1 MGNCLGR
8 DDPSQGIRT
17 KNRPNY
23 PTVHFLALMTPTTD
37 SPLLTKSY
45 LLMVVAACLT
55 IGTMGLLAPL
65 LITDPGPLGLPLP
78 RETALAALLAGLGLG
93 AHLQGWRGMHTA
105 SGAGL
110 LLLVGYSLAVNGIHL
125 PTSVGPTQNDS
136 DHLSIEAA
144 LLLVAIASCLMI
156 PGSSRLAR
164 RPWRWVGTLMLFLG
178 GISVLWMLLGNS
190 PWLQFHTTAAWVAVL
205 FTLLFGGAMLLASR
219 LRQTDL
225 RELGPLAVTAG
236 LIGSL
241 LAALAWHELSLIHNR
256 DLRAMGEAQLDQVES
271 VCHQVLTD
279 RVQTLGRLAERWQLI
294 GRLPTAASL
303 REREAQ
309 SYLRDMESLQVLAM
323 LDDRQQAV
331 WQSNRGPSGRD
342 LLDQLLSQPET
353 RDWLSE
359 PRPSPRLLLLADTPS
374 HGSSTVLVAVPM
386 VNPQRREQQ
395 FLALLDF
402 NHVIEKARRPTS
414 RPLAVHL
421 DFADGT
427 HIELRSDPV
436 HHDHQVV
443 LAQREA
449 TLPFGPNVTATSYLE
464 EGQEPAIAAVLPSA
478 VALVGLAITYLV
490 VLLLALGR
498 SRLEQT
504 RRLST
509 ARRELESQQII
520 QQMILHS
527 ESLEHTLVSVCE
539 LMEEHDPDSRCS
551 IMLSDEAG
559 ENLHL
564 AAAPSLNAAYRAAMT
579 MIPITTDFGTSGT
592 SAHRREPV
600 FTEDIAQDERWAGFA
615 ELAIDNGLR
624 SCWSYP
630 LIASDGEVLGTF
642 ASYRSVP
649 GTPSQ
654 AHRRQI
660 ARAADLVSLAIERHR
675 DRIALEE
682 NEQRYRSLFAYN
694 PDAVFSLD
702 NHGRLQTFNHT
713 TETMLNR
720 SCDEL
725 SGQSLI
731 ELIDASERVA
741 VQQAIERT
749 VRGRTQVTELTV
761 THDDATRHEFDVT
774 FLPIV
779 INGQIE
785 AAYGIAKDV
794 TLRKGQERRL
804 RTLERSVE
812 ASMHGVIIADARQPD
827 LPIVYANAAF
837 CQITGYRAEEVLGR
851 NCRFLQG
858 EQTDPATVE
867 QVRHALA
874 AKEPVRVLLRNY
886 RKDGSQFWN
895 ELHVS
900 PVEDEHGEVTHFVGL
915 QNDVSAHKSYQAQL
929 AFNATHDALT
939 GLGNRGL
946 FEDRLRQ
953 AIEMTRRRATRVAVL
968 FIDLDE
974 FKPINDSLGHAVG
987 DKILVEVA
995 RRLEDQMR
1003 AEDTFA
1009 RFGGDEFIALLA
1021 DIDGEDAALL
1031 VAERLLPEISRPYRI
1046 DEHELYLSA
1055 SIGIAISEP
1064 DMRNPGTLIQQADM
1078 AMYRAKQQGH
1088 NTCQLFNE
1096 EINSQVRQRVG
1107 LRNDLQEALEHGDF
1121 QVFYQPLILAA
1132 ECRIAGFEALL
1143 RWHHPTHGW
1152 ISPATFIPLAE
1163 ETGQVI
1169 PLSEWVLERAC
1180 RDMKT
1185 LIDLGMAEGRVAI
1198 NLSPVQFN
1206 RPNFLATIRR
1216 VLELSGLPA
1225 NRLEL
1230 ELTEGIL
1237 MNETETA
1244 IETLQQLRD
1253 SAITVSIDD
1262 FGTGF
1267 SSLSY
1272 LKHLPIDKLKID
1284 RSFIN
1289 GVEHSADDAAIVQGV
1304 ISMAHHLGIKVVAEG
1319 IETEAQRDILVGWG
1333 CDILQG
1339 YLFAKP
1345 MPLDDLTHCLINN
1358 RQICDHLETAQS

>member
-1 MGNCLGR
+1 
-8 DDPSQGIRT
+8 
-17 KNRPNY
+17 
-23 PTVHFLALMTPTTD
+23 MTPAAD

-55 IGTMGLLAPL
+55 IGTVGLLAPL
-65 LITDPGPLGLPLP
+65 LITSPGPLGLPLP
-78 RETALAALLAGLGLG
+78 RESALAALLAGIGLG
-93 AHLQGWRGMHTA
+93 AHLQGWRLLHTA
-105 SGAGL
+105 AGGTL
-110 LLLVGYSLAVNGIHL
+110 LLLVGYSLVVHGIHA
-125 PTSVGPTQNDS
+125 PAAMDAIHSGH
-136 DHLSIEAA
+136 DHLSVEAA
-144 LLLVAIASCLMI
+144 LLLIAIAICLMI
-156 PGSSRLAR
+156 PGGSRLVR

-178 GISVLWMLLGNS
+178 GISAFWMLLGNS
-190 PWLQFHTTAAWVAVL
+190 PWLQFQSTTAWVAVL

-225 RELGPLAVTAG
+225 KELGSVAVTAG
-236 LIGSL
+236 LVGSL
-241 LAALAWHELSLIHNR
+241 LAALAWYELSLVHNR
-256 DLRAMGEAQLDQVES
+256 DLQAIGEAQLDQVEGIGQ
-271 VCHQVLTD
+271 QVLTD
-279 RVQTLGRLAERWQLI
+279 RVRTLGRLAERWQLI
-294 GRLPTAASL
+294 GRLPTAESI
-303 REREAQ
+303 REREADT
-309 SYLRDMESLQVLAM
+309 YMRDMESLQVIAM
-323 LDDRQQAV
+323 LDDQQQAV
-331 WQSNRGPSGRD
+331 WHSSRGPSGSD
-342 LLDQLLSQPET
+342 LLDELLSQQDT
-353 RDWLSE
+353 RHWLSE

-374 HGSSTVLVAVPM
+374 HGNSTSLVAVPM

-402 NHVIEKARRPTS
+402 NHLLKRAMRPTTQ
-414 RPLAVHL
+414 PLAVHL
-421 DFADGT
+421 DFADGA
-427 HIELRSDPV
+427 HIELYTDPTQ
-436 HHDHQVV
+436 HDHQTV
-443 LAQREA
+443 LAQRDL
-449 TLPFGPNVTATSYLE
+449 TLPFGPSLTATSYLE
-464 EGQEPAIAAVLPSA
+464 DGQQPAIASVLPSA
-478 VALVGLAITYLV
+478 VALVGLAITHLV
-490 VLLLALGR
+490 VLLLALGL

-504 RRLST
+504 RRLSA

-539 LMEEHDPDSRCS
+539 LMEEHNPDSRCS
-551 IMLSDEAG
+551 IMLSDESG

-579 MIPITTDFGTSGT
+579 MIPITDIGTCGA

-615 ELAIDNGLR
+615 ELATENGLR

-630 LIASDGEVLGTF
+630 LLSSDGQALGTF

-649 GTPSQ
+649 GIPSQ
-654 AHRRQI
+654 THRRQI

-702 NHGRLQTFNHT
+702 SNGRLRTFNHA

-720 SCDEL
+720 PSDEL

-731 ELIDASERVA
+731 ELIDASERQPIQKA
-741 VQQAIERT
+741 VDRT
-749 VRGRTQVTELTV
+749 LRGRTQVAELTV
-761 THDDATRHEFDVT
+761 THDDASRHEFDVT
-774 FLPIV
+774 FLPMV
-779 INGQIE
+779 INGRIE
-785 AAYGIAKDV
+785 AAYGIAKDI
-794 TLRKGQERRL
+794 TIRKRQERRL

-812 ASMHGVIIADARQPD
+812 ASIHGVIIADARKPD
-827 LPIVYANAAF
+827 LPIVYTNAAF
-837 CQITGYRAEEVLGR
+837 TQITGYRAEEALGR

-858 EQTDPATVE
+858 EQTDPAAID
-867 QVRHALA
+867 QIRLGLA
-874 AKEPVRVLLRNY
+874 KKQPVRVLLRNY
-886 RKDGSQFWN
+886 RKDGTQFWN
-895 ELHVS
+895 ELHIA
-900 PVEDEHGEVTHFVGL
+900 PVEDEHGEVTHFIGL
-915 QNDVSAHKSYQAQL
+915 QNDVSAHKSYEAQL

-939 GLGNRGL
+939 GLGNRSL
-946 FEDRLRQ
+946 FEDRLQ
-953 AIEMTRRRATRVAVL
+953 HTVELTRRRATRVAVL

-974 FKPINDSLGHAVG
+974 FKPINDSLGHAIG
-987 DKILVEVA
+987 DKILIEVA
-995 RRLEDQMR
+995 RRLEGQMR
-1003 AEDTFA
+1003 AEDTLA
-1009 RFGGDEFIALLA
+1009 RFGGDEFVTLLA
-1021 DIDGEDAALL
+1021 DIDGEDEALM
-1031 VAERLLPEISRPYRI
+1031 VAERLLPEIGRPYRI

-1064 DMRNPGTLIQQADM
+1064 DIQNPGTLIQQADM
-1078 AMYRAKQQGH
+1078 AMYRAKQQGR
-1088 NTCQLFNE
+1088 NTCQIFNE
-1096 EINSQVRQRVG
+1096 EIDSQVRQRVG
-1107 LRNDLQEALEHGDF
+1107 LRNDMQEALERGDF
-1121 QVFYQPLILAA
+1121 QVFYQPLVLG
-1132 ECRIAGFEALL
+1132 EERRIAGLEALL

-1163 ETGQVI
+1163 ETGQII

-1185 LIDLGMAEGRVAI
+1185 LADLGMAEGRMAI
-1198 NLSPVQFN
+1198 NLSPIQFN

-1216 VLELSGLPA
+1216 MLELSGLPA

-1244 IETLQQLRD
+1244 IETLHQLRD
-1253 SAITVSIDD
+1253 STISVSIDD

-1272 LKHLPIDKLKID
+1272 LKHLPIDKIKID
-1284 RSFIN
+1284 RSFIS

-1339 YLFAKP
+1339 YLFARP
-1345 MPLDDLTHCLINN
+1345 MPLDELTRCLRNDQ
-1358 RQICDHLETAQS
+1358 QIADHLDPPTS